1 MSTETTAHGKDFK
14 TKLSD
19 YQQTVEKAIDRLLP
33 PATTAPTRIHEAMRY
48 SMEAGGKRLRPVLI
62 MATAELL
69 GAKIKAEPAA
79 VAIECIHTYSLIHD
93 DLPAMDDAELRR
105 GMPTSHVQF
114 DEATAV
120 LAGDALL
127 TIAFDLLSKSYSENP
142 TLALKLIQELS
153 NASGSEHLIGGQMQD
168 ILAEKT
174 DATPEQLEFIHLN
187 KTAALLTAALVMGAV
202 LAEANEGTIVRIRKI
217 GQNLGLA
224 FQIIDDI
231 LDATGTT
238 ENLGK
243 NIGSDATAHKTTYVS
258 LFGLK
263 AAQEKAA
270 IHTQEAK
277 KLCQSLTD
285 QDSFLTELITYLENR
300 IS

>member
-1 MSTETTAHGKDFK
+1 MITETTAHGKDFK

-33 PATTAPTRIHEAMRY
+33 PATTTPTRIHEAMRY
-48 SMEAGGKRLRPVLI
+48 SMEAGGKRLRPVLV
-62 MATAELL
+62 MATAGLL
-69 GAKIKAEPAA
+69 GAKIESEPAA

-93 DLPAMDDAELRR
+93 DLPAMDNAELRR

-127 TIAFDLLSKSYSENP
+127 TFAFDHLSKAYTHNP

-153 NASGSEHLIGGQMQD
+153 SASGSEHLIGGQMQD

-174 DATPEQLEFIHLN
+174 EATPEQLVFIHLN
-187 KTAALLTAALVMGAV
+187 KTAALLTASLVMGAI
-202 LAEANEGTIVRIRKI
+202 LAEANDDTIARIRKI

-258 LFGLK
+258 LYGLK
-263 AAQEKAA
+263 AAQQKAA
-270 IHTQEAK
+270 THTQEAK
-277 KLCQSLTD
+277 KLCQTLAD

>member
-1 MSTETTAHGKDFK
+1 MSSEITNHGKDFK

-19 YQQTVEKAIDRLLP
+19 YQNTVEKAIDHLLP
-33 PATTAPTRIHEAMRY
+33 AAATKPTRIHEAMRY
-48 SMEAGGKRLRPVLI
+48 SMEAGGKRLRPILV
-62 MATAELL
+62 MATAESF
-69 GAKIKAEPAA
+69 GAKIETEPAA

-93 DLPAMDDAELRR
+93 DLPAMDNGDLRR
-105 GMPTSHVQF
+105 GMPTCHKQF

-127 TIAFDLLSKSYSENP
+127 TYAFDLLSKAYSDNP
-142 TLALKLIQELS
+142 PLALKLIQELS
-153 NASGSEHLIGGQMQD
+153 SASGSEHLIGGQMQD
-168 ILAEKT
+168 ILSEKT
-174 DATPEQLEFIHLN
+174 EATSEELEFIHLN
-187 KTAALLTAALVMGAV
+187 KTAALLTTALVLGAI
-202 LAEANEGTIVRIRKI
+202 LAEASDETITRIRQI

-263 AAQEKAA
+263 AAREKAA
-270 IHTQEAK
+270 AHTLEAK
-277 KLCQSLTD
+277 KLCQRLTR
-285 QDSFLTELITYLENR
+285 QTSFLTELITYLENR
-300 IS
+300 IT